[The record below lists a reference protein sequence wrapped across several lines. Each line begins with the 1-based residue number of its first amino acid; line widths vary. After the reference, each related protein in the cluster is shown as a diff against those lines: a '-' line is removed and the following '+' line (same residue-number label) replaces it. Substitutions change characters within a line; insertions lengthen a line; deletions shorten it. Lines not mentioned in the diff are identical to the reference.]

1 MFKILI
7 IDDDPII
14 QWVLRKTLQEQGY
27 EVISAASGEAGVE
40 QARQQKPALVI
51 CDWLMPGIDGLEV
64 CRRIKAEPSLT
75 GTFFIVL
82 TSRNNV
88 GDRVLGL
95 DTGADD
101 ILSKPIE
108 VGELLARVRAG
119 LRLYQSSQ
127 ELQRLAADLQ
137 SQKQRLEAELA
148 EARDY
153 VKSLLPAPLTGPV
166 CTDSLFIPS
175 QQLGGDCFDYYWLDP
190 DYLMF
195 YLLDVSG
202 HGLGAALLSVSIQ
215 NLIRSQSLPNI
226 NFYRPDDVLRG
237 LNEVFQ
243 MNEQNPRYFSLWYG
257 VYNRVQH
264 RLTYA
269 SAGHPPAVLI
279 SGSPTD
285 AELAQVQMLKTRG
298 APIGMMADTK
308 YTSAYCQI
316 TPPSRLFVFSD
327 GGYEVRQANGQFWN
341 LQQFTQL
348 LQQQA
353 KSRDSLAGIVSQIQ
367 TLTGTELFTDDFSLL
382 QITVNS

>member
-14 QWVLRKTLQEQGY
+14 QLVLCKTLREQGY

-40 QARQQKPALVI
+40 QAQQQRPALVI

-95 DTGADD
+95 DMGADD

-137 SQKQRLEAELA
+137 SQKQQLEAELS

-153 VKSLLPAPLTGPV
+153 VKSLLPAPLEGPV
-166 CTDSLFIPS
+166 CTESLFIPS

-279 SGSPTD
+279 SGAVD
-285 AELAQVQMLKTRG
+285 AAMPEVQLLKTRG
-298 APIGMMADTK
+298 APIGMVTDPK

-327 GGYEVRQANGQFWN
+327 GGYEVRQANGQFWT
-341 LQQFTQL
+341 LQQFIQL
-348 LQQQA
+348 LKQQA
-353 KSRDSLAGIVSQIQ
+353 GSSKPLKQIVPQIQ
-367 TLTGTELFTDDFSLL
+367 TLTGAELFADDFSLL